1 MEDCLVE
8 CRALGLVGKYLTGP
22 WMRLVE
28 QDIGILELNKHYNEA
43 VDALAKF
50 SKDAI
55 QVVNGRAPPVFKD
68 VPMVKDEIFKVLTE
82 NSDLDT
88 QTSALLTRLF
98 GSILEDCLR
107 QLKEQLPGGKYDEP
121 TEEVRRQAQSCTGNN
136 ISGERVFGQ
145 LDYQLKRAPN
155 ANVTY
160 SESKLM
166 YSNNATEKWLDEKA
180 DGPTKEALLSRARQ
194 QARTAQEC
202 DRRRQHDIEQQRQQH
217 LKEKRIEMEKKEQ
230 DSRESREALI
240 DELAQHGG
248 LWKTE
253 EQMNINL
260 RDKTSAQK
268 LFAMKV
274 QLNVRK
280 KILQQKAAS
289 DLFAFS
295 ANRKPH
301 TVEILKSNLLK
312 LIQNAERHTV
322 DSTVEHTLSNPSS
335 LVGREISHLWTDEKG
350 ESWWNGKIKRRVEN
364 SDEFLIEYQQIACH
378 GQSAHTT
385 SAYLELSEIVA
396 DIRSGE
402 LKLL

>member
-1 MEDCLVE
+1 MEHCLVE
-8 CRALGLVGKYLTGP
+8 CRALGLVGKFLTGP
-22 WMRLVE
+22 WMRLVKQE
-28 QDIGILELNKHYNEA
+28 IGVLELNKYYNEA

-55 QVVNGRAPPVFKD
+55 RVVNGTAPPVFKD

-202 DRRRQHDIEQQRQQH
+202 DRRRQ
-217 LKEKRIEMEKKEQ
+217 
-230 DSRESREALI
+230 
-240 DELAQHGG
+240 
-248 LWKTE
+248 
-253 EQMNINL
+253 
-260 RDKTSAQK
+260 
-268 LFAMKV
+268 
-274 QLNVRK
+274 
-280 KILQQKAAS
+280 
-289 DLFAFS
+289 
-295 ANRKPH
+295 
-301 TVEILKSNLLK
+301 
-312 LIQNAERHTV
+312 
-322 DSTVEHTLSNPSS
+322 LSM
-335 LVGREISHLWTDEKG
+335 T
-350 ESWWNGKIKRRVEN
+350 
-364 SDEFLIEYQQIACH
+364 
-378 GQSAHTT
+378 
-385 SAYLELSEIVA
+385 
-396 DIRSGE
+396 
-402 LKLL
+402 